1 MIDRRDDQLGKVLV
15 RETLVCIIKTATQ
28 TGLVFSRGGPIFVFV
43 FEGTGRSPKAT
54 SPGRAG
60 TNQDREELQGQDPV
74 QRVDTVHAQRERGP
88 VCWGGPAPIQE
99 RSDVQE

>member
-1 MIDRRDDQLGKVLV
+1 MMM
-15 RETLVCIIKTATQ
+15 
-28 TGLVFSRGGPIFVFV
+28 FSAQIFV
-43 FEGTGRSPKAT
+43 FEGTGMMSPKAT
-54 SPGRAG
+54 SPEERAG
-60 TNQDREELQGQDPV
+60 TNQEREELQGQDPV